1 MDGFGSRW
9 TPGGLIGAMHPTA
22 GRSSVIP
29 NDCMAACMGGDRAR
43 AGETGHAAHV
53 PQGPRPQHRGARCA
67 GANDVQANVY
77 AAPTVRGEMGSSA
90 GDERAPR
97 SRSNRA
103 GRCPHRATREWEGQE
118 GAGAQVAEGG
128 QTAQEELD
136 YAARLDVRKNV
147 RGPSCAGSET
157 GFGAIRPRP
166 VAANWVSVQFRRS
179 RWQRNGFRCSDLKTK
194 GDHCSK

>member
-1 MDGFGSRW
+1 
-9 TPGGLIGAMHPTA
+9 MHPTA

-29 NDCMAACMGGDRAR
+29 NDGMAACMGGDRAR

-157 GFGAIRPRP
+157 DFGAVTSRQKATI
-166 VAANWVSVQFRRS
+166 ARS
-179 RWQRNGFRCSDLKTK
+179 EAEFRCKNNRINSRCELLRPQTLWERD
-194 GDHCSK
+194 